1 MINFGPFFTVF
12 FTVGIIALLF
22 LILRAVVLW
31 YYRVNERVELQ
42 QRTNEL
48 LEKIYGQLGGK
59 EEE

>member
-1 MINFGPFFTVF
+1 MNTFGPFFAIF

-42 QRTNEL
+42 QRNNEL
-48 LEKIYGQLGGK
+48 LEKIYRQLGGK
-59 EEE
+59 EE

>member
-1 MINFGPFFTVF
+1 MNNFGPFFAIF

-48 LEKIYGQLGGK
+48 LEKIYRQLGGK
-59 EEE
+59 EE

>member
-1 MINFGPFFTVF
+1 MNNFGPFFAIF
-12 FTVGIIALLF
+12 FSVGIIALLF

-48 LEKIYGQLGGK
+48 LDKIYRQLGGK
-59 EEE
+59 EE

>member
-1 MINFGPFFTVF
+1 MNIFNSVFAVF
-12 FTVGIIALLF
+12 FTVCLIALLF

-48 LEKIYGQLGGK
+48 LEKIYRQLGGK
-59 EEE
+59 EE

>member
-1 MINFGPFFTVF
+1 MNTFGPFFAIF
-12 FTVGIIALLF
+12 FTVVIIALLF

-48 LEKIYGQLGGK
+48 LEKIYRQLGGK
-59 EEE
+59 EE